1 MCESSYSKVFIN
13 YNIDYK
19 LAIPFAE
26 NKIKK

>member
-1 MCESSYSKVFIN
+1 MYESSYYKVSFN